1 MIEFK
6 NLCKSFGDKVV
17 FKDFNLTIDNGAF
30 AVIMGESGCG
40 KTTLI
45 NMLGG
50 IEKADSGSIIV
61 DGTDISQKKNLIKYF
76 RETVGFLFQNFAL
89 IDNKTVMDN
98 LKLVKKS
105 VRSDVTIEQ
114 ALEFVGL
121 ANVLDKKVYML
132 SGGEQQRV
140 ALARL
145 LIKKCSII
153 LADEPTGSLDRN
165 NADKVIALLKEMNSR
180 GKTIVMVSH
189 DDRFK
194 TIGSQL
200 INLQVYDSSISIPN
214 Q

>member
-140 ALARL
+140 A
-145 LIKKCSII
+145 
-153 LADEPTGSLDRN
+153 
-165 NADKVIALLKEMNSR
+165 
-180 GKTIVMVSH
+180 
-189 DDRFK
+189 
-194 TIGSQL
+194 
-200 INLQVYDSSISIPN
+200 
-214 Q
+214 